1 MHSERRVCPGVLHT
15 KPPCLAC
22 LDRICGPYI
31 GPICC
36 LSPPAKSTRPSLQ
49 ITHDDKGETSVT
61 SLEYVDVSQPELVAG
76 LLERAM
82 RQRSVGATAM
92 NEQSSRSHMVFMLHI
107 DGTNKETGQ
116 RAKGGYRPW
125 LPVALEGCRAGG
137 QACCMC
143 LQLPRLSGGQHSAR
157 ANDQTL
163 ALCSQPNP
171 GEPSLKSCCCCC
183 CPSCCR
189 APQPDRP
196 GRQ

>member
-31 GPICC
+31 GPIRC
-36 LSPPAKSTRPSLQ
+36 LTPTANYTRPSLQ

-61 SLEYVDVSQPELVAG
+61 SLEFVDVSQPERVAG

-82 RQRSVGATAM
+82 LQRSVGATAM

-116 RAKGGYRPW
+116 HAKGGWAGCVWGCGVVAADAAGR
-125 LPVALEGCRAGG
+125 LPTGWRCMWVEASAFEGKG
-137 QACCMC
+137 QPFAW
-143 LQLPRLSGGQHSAR
+143 
-157 ANDQTL
+157 DQ
-163 ALCSQPNP
+163 
-171 GEPSLKSCCCCC
+171 
-183 CPSCCR
+183 
-189 APQPDRP
+189 
-196 GRQ
+196 